1 MVPMEPSLCLS
12 LDTARTRDKSFI
24 AGAAPGILHPAVKR
38 GFAYT
43 QRTAWYIQDY
53 TSICYLARGETERAL
68 SARHTRHTGPRS
80 RMRRRA
86 PPRAARGGGGSRT
99 HANAYNVALIFWRE
113 RICDKDLNWAQA

>member
-53 TSICYLARGETERAL
+53 TSICYLARGHSRHVARA
-68 SARHTRHTGPRS
+68 
-80 RMRRRA
+80 RMRA
-86 PPRAARGGGGSRT
+86 PPRAAARGGGGSRT

-113 RICDKDLNWAQA
+113 RICDEDLNWAQA